1 MSSQY
6 IGTKFQTVFKDKTAI
21 KNDNISTLIK
31 WCNKFAELGLSPKL
45 IGGFGGN
52 LSFRTEQGFII
63 TASGV
68 NLKNLS
74 ENDFVEVIEADILL
88 KKVKVNGTK
97 LPSSESLLHYFV
109 YSQKAEINAVFHGH
123 DDKVLKKCKQLEL
136 PTTKQEQPYGS
147 VELIEEVGKILQ
159 NYFYLVLKN
168 HGFLSLG
175 ETMDKAGNLALQIHH
190 NTVFSD
196 SDILKPQRIHHREH

>member
-6 IGTKFQTVFKDKTAI
+6 IGAKFQTVFKDKNTI
-21 KNDNISTLIK
+21 KNKNISTLIK

-52 LSFRTEQGFII
+52 LSYRTAKGFII

-88 KKVKVNGTK
+88 KKVAVNGTK

-109 YSQKAEINAVFHGH
+109 YSQRPEINAVFHGH
-123 DDKVLKKCKQLEL
+123 DENVLQKCKQLKL
-136 PTTKQEQPYGS
+136 PITKQEQPYGS
-147 VELIEEVGKILQ
+147 VELIEEVGKILR
-159 NYFYLVLKN
+159 NYFYVVLKN

-175 ETMDKAGNLALQIHH
+175 ETVDKAGNLALQIHR
-190 NTVFSD
+190 S
-196 SDILKPQRIHHREH
+196 SAK

>member
-6 IGTKFQTVFKDKTAI
+6 IGTKFQTVFKDKKAI
-21 KNDNISTLIK
+21 KNKNISILIK
-31 WCNKFAELGLSPKL
+31 WCNQFAELGLSPKL
-45 IGGFGGN
+45 MGGFGGN

-74 ENDFVEVIEADILL
+74 ENDFVEVIEADILS
-88 KKVKVNGTK
+88 KKVVVNGTK
-97 LPSSESLLHYFV
+97 LPSSESLLHYNV
-109 YSQKAEINAVFHGH
+109 YSQRPEINAVFHGH
-123 DDKVLKKCKQLEL
+123 DEKVLQKCKQLKL

-147 VELIEEVGKILQ
+147 VELIEEVEKILQ
-159 NYFYLVLKN
+159 NNFYIVLKN

-175 ETMDKAGNLALQIHH
+175 ETMERAGNLALQIHR
-190 NTVFSD
+190 S
-196 SDILKPQRIHHREH
+196 SAK

>member
-6 IGTKFQTVFKDKTAI
+6 IGTKFRTVFKHKITI
-21 KNDNISTLIK
+21 KNNNISTLLK

-52 LSFRTEQGFII
+52 LSFRTAKGFII
-63 TASGV
+63 TASGL

-74 ENDFVEVIEADILL
+74 ENDFVEVIEADILS
-88 KKVKVNGTK
+88 KKVEVNGTK
-97 LPSSESLLHYFV
+97 LPSSESLLHYYV
-109 YSQKAEINAVFHGH
+109 YSQRPEINAVFHGH
-123 DDKVLKKCKQLEL
+123 DEKVLQKCKQLKL
-136 PTTKQEQPYGS
+136 PITKYEQPYGS

-175 ETMDKAGNLALQIHH
+175 ETMEKAGNLALQIHR
-190 NTVFSD
+190 S
-196 SDILKPQRIHHREH
+196 SAK

>member
-6 IGTKFQTVFKDKTAI
+6 IGTKFQTVFKDKNAI

-31 WCNKFAELGLSPKL
+31 WCNKFAEFGLSPKL
-45 IGGFGGN
+45 VGGFGGN
-52 LSFRTEQGFII
+52 LSFRTVEGFII

-88 KKVKVNGTK
+88 KKILVNGTK
-97 LPSSESLLHYFV
+97 LPSSESLLHYYI
-109 YSQKAEINAVFHGH
+109 YSQRLEINAVFHGH
-123 DDKVLKKCKQLEL
+123 DEKVQQKCEQMKL
-136 PTTKQEQPYGS
+136 PITEQEQPYGS

-159 NYFYLVLKN
+159 NHFYLVLKN
-168 HGFLSLG
+168 HGFL
-175 ETMDKAGNLALQIHH
+175 
-190 NTVFSD
+190 
-196 SDILKPQRIHHREH
+196 

>member
-6 IGTKFQTVFKDKTAI
+6 IGTKFQTVFKDKNVI
-21 KNDNISTLIK
+21 ENENISTLMK

-63 TASGV
+63 TASGA

-74 ENDFVEVIEADILL
+74 ENDFVEVIEADILS
-88 KKVKVNGTK
+88 KKVVVNGTK
-97 LPSSESLLHYFV
+97 LPSSESLLHYYV
-109 YSQKAEINAVFHGH
+109 YSQRPEINAVFHGH
-123 DDKVLKKCKQLEL
+123 DEDVLQKCNQLKL
-136 PTTKQEQPYGS
+136 PITKQEQAYGS
-147 VELIEEVGKILQ
+147 IELIEEVEKILQ
-159 NYFYLVLKN
+159 NQFYLVLKN

-175 ETMDKAGNLALQIHH
+175 ETMERAGNLALQIHR
-190 NTVFSD
+190 S
-196 SDILKPQRIHHREH
+196 SAK